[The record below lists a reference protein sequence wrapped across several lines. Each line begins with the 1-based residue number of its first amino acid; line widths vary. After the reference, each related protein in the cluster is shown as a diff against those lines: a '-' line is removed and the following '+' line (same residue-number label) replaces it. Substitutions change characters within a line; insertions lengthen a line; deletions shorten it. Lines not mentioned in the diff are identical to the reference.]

1 MGIFSD
7 RCEALVNPVTGRA
20 LTGKALEEAKKE
32 ASWPRCGHSI
42 KKAAKC
48 CSKCGASARG
58 GWIKCPH
65 CGEWVGNDSNF
76 CWNCNTPLNP
86 EERSAIAGGVWHR
99 SEGVYAQRFEA
110 DALTATEGRDLQV
123 QEGTVAILISGGAV
137 EDVLDAGRFKVES
150 AARKINWFGNPPNRS
165 MVLVEAGECI
175 LPLEINGLPTK
186 AEDGSNLPNGAKVD
200 FYGEAVVRF
209 AGGKNAA
216 VSFIE
221 NIMKSPRRELTFSEL
236 TQRLTSLLGNV
247 VRDVC
252 ARATLADLLSNA
264 DIRIELRKAM
274 TASLE
279 ADLENAGLDLVRVSS
294 AEFNSPA
301 YSELAQRSAELDEKR
316 RVAEYNAAL
325 RKFESDLA
333 LNRFRDE
340 HALRVAK
347 ESLDMEYRKQDLERK
362 DEWERYLAERQDD
375 TEERRRAR
383 EKAAKARA
391 EQEREEQRARDA
403 AEKIRRQK
411 DEAEDRIRKWA
422 LLEEEVKHRWTQE
435 DAQRDHDWQSEK
447 EKLAH
452 DEEIAAMVRRAGD
465 AQREHDWQV
474 SFEKLL
480 QDQKMDAK
488 ATEYLI
494 DKAKKT
500 AAGEISVK
508 ELHDEYERKKL
519 IESAKTNSVVDD
531 IKRAGRNKDHEQEVK
546 ETIDWIKVKE
556 QKLFEKRQLLDE
568 IKAASD
574 PDLKQLLIEEYK
586 KKYVGESE

>member
-20 LTGKALEEAKKE
+20 LSGRALEEARKE
-32 ASWPRCGHSI
+32 PSWPRCGHSI
-42 KKAAKC
+42 KKSARC
-48 CSKCGASARG
+48 CSKCGAPARG

-86 EERSAIAGGVWHR
+86 DERSVIAGGVWHR
-99 SEGVYAQRFEA
+99 GEGVYAQRFEA
-110 DALTATEGRDLQV
+110 DALKTTEGRDLQV

-150 AARKINWFGNPPNRS
+150 VARTINWFGDPPNRS

-175 LPLEINGLPTK
+175 LPLAIAGLPTK
-186 AEDGSNLPNGAKVD
+186 AEGENPIPAGSKVD

-221 NIMKSPRRELTFSEL
+221 NVMKDRRELAFSDL
-236 TQRLTSLLGNV
+236 TQRLAALLGNV

-252 ARATLADLLSNA
+252 AKSTLDELLVNADL
-264 DIRIELRKAM
+264 RIDLRKQM
-274 TASLE
+274 SRELE
-279 ADLENAGLDLVRVSS
+279 ADLEQAGLNLVRLSS

-301 YSELAQRSAELDEKR
+301 YSELVQRSAALDEKR
-316 RVAEYNAAL
+316 RTAEYNAAL

-340 HALRVAK
+340 HELRAAK
-347 ESLDMEYRKQDLERK
+347 EALDMEYRRKELERK
-362 DEWERYLAERQDD
+362 ESWSRLMEERQNE

-383 EKAAKARA
+383 EKVARARA
-391 EQEREEQRARDA
+391 EQDREDQRARDA
-403 AEKIRRQK
+403 AEKVRRQK
-411 DEAEDRIRKWA
+411 EEDEDRIRKWA

-435 DAQRDHDWQSEK
+435 DEARDRAWGNEK

-452 DEEIAAMVRRAGD
+452 DEEVAAMVRRAGD

-474 SFEKLL
+474 AFAQLL
-480 QDQKMDAK
+480 QDQKMDART
-488 ATEYLI
+488 TEYLI

-508 ELHDEYERKKL
+508 ELHDEYDRKKL
-519 IESAKTNSVVDD
+519 LESAKTNSAVGD
-531 IKRAGRNKDHEQEVK
+531 IRREDRNKDHEQEVK
-546 ETIDWIKVKE
+546 ETLDWIKVKE

-568 IKAASD
+568 IKAAVD
-574 PDLKQLLIEEYK
+574 PDLKKLLIEEYK
-586 KKYVGESE
+586 TKYVLESD